1 MDDAYPVHLSPPGGV
16 FVNSEQLI
24 AGRARDQSKILELSP
39 LQTTEKVAG
48 ERAKSTC
55 NSGLL
60 CNTCIF
66 ACALVIHAMQ
76 SGDG

>member
-24 AGRARDQSKILELSP
+24 AGRARHQSKILELSP

-48 ERAKSTC
+48 ERAK
-55 NSGLL
+55 
-60 CNTCIF
+60 
-66 ACALVIHAMQ
+66 
-76 SGDG
+76 